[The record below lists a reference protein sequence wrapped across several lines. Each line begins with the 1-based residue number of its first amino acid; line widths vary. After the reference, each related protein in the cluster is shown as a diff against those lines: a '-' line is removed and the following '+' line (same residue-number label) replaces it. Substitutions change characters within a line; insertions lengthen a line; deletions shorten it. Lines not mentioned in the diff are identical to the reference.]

1 MDPERY
7 TVLRLLGWKEDA
19 EQAALD
25 ELEGREPREPE
36 EPPQE
41 EGWTCPFCQ
50 STVGYDQH
58 VCLGCQAE
66 VVHGATRGEREE
78 AARAGLMLG
87 GLRSFL
93 LFLVLPG
100 WLSSYLPWQ
109 APLGLGLGIYALP
122 VAGALAL
129 LVAYGGVQFEENRHR
144 KNPPRFFRSSVS

>member
-7 TVLRLLGWKEDA
+7 TVLCLLRWKEDA

-41 EGWTCPFCQ
+41 EGWACPFCK
-50 STVGYDQH
+50 STVGYDQR

-66 VVHGATRGEREE
+66 IVYGATRGEREE
-78 AARAGLMLG
+78 AAKSGLMLG
-87 GLRSFL
+87 GLLSLL
-93 LFLVLPG
+93 LFLMLPG

-109 APLGLGLGIYALP
+109 VPSGLGLGIYALP
-122 VAGALAL
+122 VAGVLAL
-129 LVAYGGVQFEENRHR
+129 LVAYGWVQFEENRHR
-144 KNPPRFFRSSVS
+144 KNPPRFFRSSIA